1 MEVEWGV
8 AFLVM
13 LRLHPGLG
21 VSNLAMICTN
31 PTPFFVA
38 TQWAHFISIRN
49 VHHVLQNISVYR
61 QVLENHAAER
71 AESFPL

>member
-1 MEVEWGV
+1 MTGLEKNVFCFNVYFVQGRLGTFRDLVFVILALSWVEVEWGG

-13 LRLHPGLG
+13 LRLHAGLG

-38 TQWAHFISIRN
+38 TQ
-49 VHHVLQNISVYR
+49 
-61 QVLENHAAER
+61 
-71 AESFPL
+71 

>member
-1 MEVEWGV
+1 MYFVQGRLGTFRDLVFVIFGIAQTFLALSWVEVEWGG

-38 TQWAHFISIRN
+38 TQ
-49 VHHVLQNISVYR
+49 
-61 QVLENHAAER
+61 
-71 AESFPL
+71 